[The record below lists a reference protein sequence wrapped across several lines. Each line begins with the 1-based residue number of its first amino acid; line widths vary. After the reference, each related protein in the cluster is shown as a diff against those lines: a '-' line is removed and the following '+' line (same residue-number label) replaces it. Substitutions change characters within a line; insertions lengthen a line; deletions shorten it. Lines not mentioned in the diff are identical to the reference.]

1 MYLITLNE
9 LICKC
14 AEFTLYPT
22 VITLNP
28 DWEVFTKSV
37 DKFFKNYQLTDRK
50 EYKSYNFAL
59 SSNSSY
65 LLAGETIQTKV
76 LGVLIDLR
84 KYSSSVPKF
93 FDRVFISHSSKDLDV
108 VAPFVKMLSSL
119 GLDNSKLFCSS
130 VEGYGIP
137 LGENIYD
144 YLKLEFTEKNTLV
157 VMIMS
162 DNYYNSKPSLNEMGA
177 AWVMSKEYVHILIK
191 GFEFNQI
198 EGAVDPQKIGFK
210 IEDKYRLNEFK
221 DKLIK
226 ELRLPHVANW
236 PQIRDEFLSKIS
248 HK

>member
-1 MYLITLNE
+1 MYLKTLNE

-14 AEFTLYPT
+14 AEFTISTPLILSSQEWIIFIKT
-22 VITLNP
+22 I
-28 DWEVFTKSV
+28 
-37 DKFFKNYQLTDRK
+37 DKFFRDYQLTDRE
-50 EYKSYNFAL
+50 EYQFYKLAL
-59 SSNSSY
+59 SNSTSY
-65 LLAGETIQTKV
+65 LLPGDSVQKQI
-76 LGVLIDLR
+76 LRILLDLR
-84 KYSSSVPKF
+84 KYSSSAPKY

-119 GLDNSKLFCSS
+119 GLDSSKLFCSS

-137 LGENIYD
+137 LRENIYD
-144 YLKLEFTEKNTLV
+144 YLKREFIEKNTFV

-177 AWVMSKEYVHILIK
+177 AWVMSKEYVHILIN

-221 DKLIK
+221 DNLIK
-226 ELRLPHVANW
+226 ELRLPPVANW
-236 PQIRDEFLSKIS
+236 PQIRDEFLSEIANK
-248 HK
+248 